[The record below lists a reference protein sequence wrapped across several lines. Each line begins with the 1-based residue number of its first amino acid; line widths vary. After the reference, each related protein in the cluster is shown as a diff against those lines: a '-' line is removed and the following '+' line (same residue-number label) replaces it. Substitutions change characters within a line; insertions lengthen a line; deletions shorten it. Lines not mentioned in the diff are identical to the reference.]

1 MAAGASPAT
10 RMLSAS
16 VGVEGPWGADRA
28 RRAQRSARSARTAS
42 GARASGDRRGPAL
55 PAGPPRADGAGR
67 GGPSAGRAPRWRAR
81 AWAGRCATR
90 GWARGCP
97 GGGCRCPA
105 RAWLRPRTATVS
117 PPRCRSPRWAAD
129 ASSGLWAPPRR
140 PGRRPVP
147 PPRAGA
153 HAPHPRR
160 RPGLGSG
167 GGLPEGWDSP
177 THRRRT
183 RWPGARRGNGLGH
196 ALTPLPPPRA
206 ALPSPLRQAWHAHC
220 HPLRHRAR
228 QRKGGRVLA
237 RGQRLRP
244 VADRGTAPAG
254 TANGERGRRGCQATQ
269 AGGEAVR
276 EAPQRPATSTLVA
289 PAHHALE
296 RTGGARPGVPQPG
309 GRQQAWR
316 TGLVPLY
323 TLGPS
328 QRRAQHAGPGGVEV
342 EGGNVPTQEWFLNR
356 QRRTSGGLR

>member
-1 MAAGASPAT
+1 MGRRPCPPCPAVCT
-10 RMLSAS
+10 VRPH
-16 VGVEGPWGADRA
+16 GVWRSRQ
-28 RRAQRSARSARTAS
+28 RRPE
-42 GARASGDRRGPAL
+42 GARAARWATQGGRRWAWGAVRWQSAPMARSRLGGAL
-55 PAGPPRADGAGR
+55 RHQGLGAGLPRGGLPLPRARLAEATHRHGLPPTVSLPTVGRGRVIGPLGSPEEARAAACPPSSR
-67 GGPSAGRAPRWRAR
+67 GGPRAA
-81 AWAGRCATR
+81 
-90 GWARGCP
+90 
-97 GGGCRCPA
+97 
-105 RAWLRPRTATVS
+105 S
-117 PPRCRSPRWAAD
+117 PP
-129 ASSGLWAPPRR
+129 AP
-140 PGRRPVP
+140 
-147 PPRAGA
+147 
-153 HAPHPRR
+153 
-160 RPGLGSG
+160 GSRVR

-316 TGLVPLY
+316 TGLAPLY